1 MIELEHVPTCDEL
14 VRQKLARVVKYTQ
27 KGKPTIYS
35 ISDEGHR
42 LLGEIMRRNGAA
54 QRAHDEANPSRVVQ
68 LRAQREAARL
78 DARRWAED
86 AFAE

>member
-1 MIELEHVPTCDEL
+1 MIELEHVPTCAEL
-14 VRQKLARVVKYTQ
+14 VQQGLARAVGYTK
-27 KGKPTIYS
+27 KGASSTYT

-54 QRAHDEANPSRVVQ
+54 QRAHDEAHPSRVVQ
-68 LRAQREAARL
+68 LRAQREAARR
-78 DARRWAED
+78 DALRWAED